1 MKVLERFHTCPPKH
15 VSGIEWKPRHMKL
28 EVIAKVTQKFNNDT
42 LLTNRLCVINFQ
54 FWFYP

>member
-1 MKVLERFHTCPPKH
+1 MKVLETFHTCPSKH

-42 LLTNRLCVINFQ
+42 LLTNRLCIINFQ
-54 FWFYP
+54 F

>member
-1 MKVLERFHTCPPKH
+1 MKMLERFHTCPSKH

-42 LLTNRLCVINFQ
+42 LLTNRLCIINFQ
-54 FWFYP
+54 F